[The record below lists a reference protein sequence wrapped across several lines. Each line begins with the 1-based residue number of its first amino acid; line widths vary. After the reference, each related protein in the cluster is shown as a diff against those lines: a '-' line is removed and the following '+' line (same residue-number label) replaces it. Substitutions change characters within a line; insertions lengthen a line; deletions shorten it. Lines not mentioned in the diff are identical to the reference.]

1 MKFSQDGIAPYP
13 GAAGVMEMGG
23 RDWQDEDH
31 MVTEG
36 VIRGFYDYYRKVM
49 EL

>member
-1 MKFSQDGIAPYP
+1 
-13 GAAGVMEMGG
+13 MEMGG
-23 RDWQDEDH
+23 RDWKDEDH